1 MCPDL
6 GIKLLSGTRLWNSA
20 VNAIVRV
27 QPAEKSGTF
36 PVFKPVLLST
46 FETIMYLS
54 VLIVLIISHE
64 LAPLDCWL
72 VKQEK
77 DLKNTDSHLFWI
89 I

>member
-6 GIKLLSGTRLWNSA
+6 GIKLLSGTRLLKLCCKCC
-20 VNAIVRV
+20 RQG

-46 FETIMYLS
+46 FETIMHLS

-64 LAPLDCWL
+64 LAPLDCFNL
-72 VKQEK
+72 CKTRK
-77 DLKNTDSHLFWI
+77 DLKNTDSHLF
-89 I
+89 